1 LGNTKICSH
10 LFGIIKKQ
18 SKHLPDTQNTTDVRN
33 IVINEVGIKD
43 ILHPINFINRDQES
57 LPSVANFTMTVRLPE
72 NVKGTHMS
80 RFVEILNEKECAF
93 SVQTF
98 MNLVQTVADKLNSNS
113 SHIIVDFPF
122 FRKKSAPSSG
132 VESLL
137 DYHAT
142 LSGKIIDGKADLS
155 VKVVVPVTSL
165 CPCSKSIAKY
175 GAHNQRSHISIEATA
190 AEGVDLYLED
200 LIDLAEQKASS
211 ELYAILKRED
221 EKVVT
226 ERAYDN
232 PAFVEDI
239 VRDIAVELNNNEK
252 IDYYCLE
259 SENFESIHNHSAY
272 AMITNKK

>member
-1 LGNTKICSH
+1 M
-10 LFGIIKKQ
+10 Q
-18 SKHLPDTQNTTDVRN
+18 SKHLPDTQNTTDIRN

-57 LPSVANFTMTVRLPE
+57 FPSVANFTMTVRLSE

-80 RFVEILNEKECAF
+80 RFIEVLNEKECAF

-98 MNLVQTVADKLNSNS
+98 MNLVQIVADKLNSNS
-113 SHIIVDFPF
+113 SHVIVDFPF
-122 FRKKSAPSSG
+122 FRKTSAPSSG

-137 DYHAT
+137 DYQAT
-142 LSGKIIDGKADLS
+142 LSGKIIDGKTDLS

-165 CPCSKSIAKY
+165 CPCSKSISKY
-175 GAHNQRSHISIEATA
+175 GAHNQRSHITIEATA
-190 AEGVDLYLED
+190 VEGFDLYLED

-211 ELYAILKRED
+211 ELYAVLKRED

>member
-1 LGNTKICSH
+1 M
-10 LFGIIKKQ
+10 Q

-43 ILHPINFINRDQES
+43 ILHPINFINRDQDS
-57 LPSVANFTMTVRLPE
+57 LPSVAKFTMTVRLPE
-72 NVKGTHMS
+72 NIKGTHMS
-80 RFVEILNEKECAF
+80 RFIEILNEQECTF

-142 LSGKIIDGKADLS
+142 LSGKIINGKNDLS

-175 GAHNQRSHISIEATA
+175 GAHNQRSHITIEAKA
-190 AEGVDLYLED
+190 SEGSDLYLED

-211 ELYAILKRED
+211 ELYAVLKRED

-239 VRDIAVELNNNEK
+239 VRDIAVSLNNNEK

>member
-1 LGNTKICSH
+1 MK
-10 LFGIIKKQ
+10 

-33 IVINEVGIKD
+33 IAINEVGIKD
-43 ILHPINFINRDQES
+43 ILHPIKFINRDQES

-80 RFVEILNEKECAF
+80 RFVEILNEKECDF

-98 MNLVQTVADKLNSNS
+98 INLVQTVAEKLNSKS

-142 LSGKIIDGKADLS
+142 LSGKIIDGKTDLS

-165 CPCSKSIAKY
+165 CPCSKNISKY
-175 GAHNQRSHISIEATA
+175 GAHNQRSHITIEAKA
-190 AEGVDLYLED
+190 SEGSALYLED

-211 ELYAILKRED
+211 ELYAVLKRED

-239 VRDIAVELNNNEK
+239 VRDIALELNNNEK

>member
-1 LGNTKICSH
+1 M
-10 LFGIIKKQ
+10 Q
-18 SKHLPDTQNTTDVRN
+18 SKHLPDTQNTTDIRN

-43 ILHPINFINRDQES
+43 ILHPINFIDRNQES

-142 LSGKIIDGKADLS
+142 LSGKIINGKTDLS

-165 CPCSKSIAKY
+165 CPCSKNISKY
-175 GAHNQRSHISIEATA
+175 GAHNQRSHITIEAKA
-190 AEGVDLYLED
+190 SEGSDLYLED

-211 ELYAILKRED
+211 ELYAVLKRED

>member
-1 LGNTKICSH
+1 M
-10 LFGIIKKQ
+10 Q

-33 IVINEVGIKD
+33 IIINEVGIKD
-43 ILHPINFINRDQES
+43 ISHPINFINRDQES

-80 RFVEILNEKECAF
+80 RFIEILNEKECAF

-98 MNLVQTVADKLNSNS
+98 MNLVQTVSDKLNSNS

-175 GAHNQRSHISIEATA
+175 GAHNQRSHITIEAKA
-190 AEGVDLYLED
+190 SEGSDLYLED

-211 ELYAILKRED
+211 ELYAVLKRED

>member
-1 LGNTKICSH
+1 M
-10 LFGIIKKQ
+10 Q

-43 ILHPINFINRDQES
+43 ISHPINFINRDQES

-98 MNLVQTVADKLNSNS
+98 MNLVQTVSDKLNSNS

-155 VKVVVPVTSL
+155 VKVVVSVTSL

-175 GAHNQRSHISIEATA
+175 GAHNQRSHITIEAKA
-190 AEGVDLYLED
+190 SEGSDLYLED

-211 ELYAILKRED
+211 ELYAVLKRED
-221 EKVVT
+221 EKIVT

>member
-1 LGNTKICSH
+1 MK
-10 LFGIIKKQ
+10 

-80 RFVEILNEKECAF
+80 RFVEILNEKECDF

-98 MNLVQTVADKLNSNS
+98 MNLVQTVADKLNSKS

-142 LSGKIIDGKADLS
+142 LSGKIIDGKTDLS

-165 CPCSKSIAKY
+165 CPCSKSISKY
-175 GAHNQRSHISIEATA
+175 GAHNQRSHITIEAKA
-190 AEGVDLYLED
+190 SEGSDLYLED

-211 ELYAILKRED
+211 ELYAVLKRED

-239 VRDIAVELNNNEK
+239 VRGIAAELNNNEK

-259 SENFESIHNHSAY
+259 SENFESIHNHPAY

>member
-1 LGNTKICSH
+1 M
-10 LFGIIKKQ
+10 Q

-43 ILHPINFINRDQES
+43 ILHPINFINRNQES

-113 SHIIVDFPF
+113 SHITVDFPF

-137 DYHAT
+137 DYQAT
-142 LSGKIIDGKADLS
+142 LSGNIMDGKTNLS
-155 VKVVVPVTSL
+155 VKVVIPVTSL

-175 GAHNQRSHISIEATA
+175 GAHNQRSHITIEATA
-190 AEGVDLYLED
+190 VKGVVLHLED

-239 VRDIAVELNNNEK
+239 VRDIAVDLNNNEK

>member
-1 LGNTKICSH
+1 M
-10 LFGIIKKQ
+10 Q
-18 SKHLPDTQNTTDVRN
+18 SKNLPDTQNTTDVRN

-43 ILHPINFINRDQES
+43 ILHPINFINRNHES

-93 SVQTF
+93 SIQTF
-98 MNLVQTVADKLNSNS
+98 MNLVQTVADKLNSKS

-137 DYHAT
+137 DYKAT
-142 LSGKIIDGKADLS
+142 LSGKIIDGKPDLS

-165 CPCSKSIAKY
+165 CPCSKSISKY
-175 GAHNQRSHISIEATA
+175 GAHNQRSHITIEASA
-190 AEGVDLYLED
+190 AKGFNLYLED

-211 ELYAILKRED
+211 ELYAVLKRED

>member
-1 LGNTKICSH
+1 M
-10 LFGIIKKQ
+10 Q
-18 SKHLPDTQNTTDVRN
+18 SKHLPDTQNTKDIRN

-43 ILHPINFINRDQES
+43 ISHPINFINRDQES
-57 LPSVANFTMTVRLPE
+57 FPSVANFTMTVGLPE

-80 RFVEILNEKECAF
+80 RFIEVLNEKECAF

-142 LSGKIIDGKADLS
+142 LSGKIIDGKPDLS

-175 GAHNQRSHISIEATA
+175 GAHNQRSHITIEATVA
-190 AEGVDLYLED
+190 KGVDLYLED

-221 EKVVT
+221 EKIVT

-239 VRDIAVELNNNEK
+239 VRDIAVELNKNEK

>member
-1 LGNTKICSH
+1 M
-10 LFGIIKKQ
+10 Q

-43 ILHPINFINRDQES
+43 ILHPINFINRDQE
-57 LPSVANFTMTVRLPE
+57 LFPSVANFTMTVRLPE

-80 RFVEILNEKECAF
+80 RFVEILNEKECTF

-113 SHIIVDFPF
+113 SHIIVNFPF

-142 LSGKIIDGKADLS
+142 LSGKIIDGKTDLS

-165 CPCSKSIAKY
+165 CPCSKSISKY
-175 GAHNQRSHISIEATA
+175 GAHNQRSHITIEAKA
-190 AEGVDLYLED
+190 SDGFDLYLDD
-200 LIDLAEQKASS
+200 LIDLAEQ
-211 ELYAILKRED
+211 
-221 EKVVT
+221 
-226 ERAYDN
+226 
-232 PAFVEDI
+232 
-239 VRDIAVELNNNEK
+239 
-252 IDYYCLE
+252 
-259 SENFESIHNHSAY
+259 
-272 AMITNKK
+272 